1 LKPTT
6 RFEKASQKGSVTRRG
21 WVAVAL
27 AARRPRGGAP
37 GLGREPRPL
46 LPVGPTPHHRE
57 AAPTRARTRRPAP
70 SRPRDEDRGAGPMD
84 QRLLLAEGRPVD
96 WLYRGAGKVAT
107 TIERGVSGQTACHYR
122 PDRPT
127 AFTSTSTSGR
137 STAAARS
144 TTPRACYGNS
154 SRRPRSTRPSSS
166 ARSSRS
172 THGRPESPSRS
183 PASRQQG
190 ASLPRLGC
198 LFRGVLHSAGPLRC
212 Q

>member
-1 LKPTT
+1 MNLGLYYRSDRTLTIGKLRQLAQGLDDRHLPDL
-6 RFEKASQKGSVTRRG
+6 VTKTGERVP
-21 WVAVAL
+21 WIN
-27 AARRPRGGAP
+27 GGCW
-37 GLGREPRPL
+37 LR
-46 LPVGPTPHHRE
+46 
-57 AAPTRARTRRPAP
+57 
-70 SRPRDEDRGAGPMD
+70 
-84 QRLLLAEGRPVD
+84 AEGRPVD

-172 THGRPESPSRS
+172 THGRPDSPSRS

-190 ASLPRLGC
+190 AGLPRLGY
-198 LFRGVLHSAGPLRC
+198 LFRGVLHSADPLRC